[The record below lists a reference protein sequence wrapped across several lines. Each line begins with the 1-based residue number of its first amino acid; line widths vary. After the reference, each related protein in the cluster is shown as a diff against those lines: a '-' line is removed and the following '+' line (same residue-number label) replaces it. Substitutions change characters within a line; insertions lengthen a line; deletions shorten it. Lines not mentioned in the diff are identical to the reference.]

1 MRSGASPGQ
10 RPVTSITGAVE
21 IELRAIGVGDHG
33 APRGERPLAMS
44 YNDLVTR
51 QRRAMLAAGSALKL
65 RGIDKNKDGK
75 ENNR

>member
-1 MRSGASPGQ
+1 
-10 RPVTSITGAVE
+10 
-21 IELRAIGVGDHG
+21 
-33 APRGERPLAMS
+33 LAMS
-44 YNDLVTR
+44 YNGSALR